1 MRTLYH
7 SLLRYLWAPSITHTS
22 TQTDNVSI
30 LSEEEMALFSRNT
43 AKVNA
48 ELERRPSI

>member
-7 SLLRYLWAPSITHTS
+7 SLLRYLWAPPTTQTG

-30 LSEEEMALFSRNT
+30 LSEDEMALFSRNT
-43 AKVNA
+43 SKVNA